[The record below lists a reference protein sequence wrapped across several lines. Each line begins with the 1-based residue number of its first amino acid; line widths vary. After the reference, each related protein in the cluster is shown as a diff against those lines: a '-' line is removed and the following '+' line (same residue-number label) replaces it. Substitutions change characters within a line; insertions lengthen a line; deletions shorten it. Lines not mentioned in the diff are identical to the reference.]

1 MTIDIQKIRAD
12 FPALALTVHGKPLTF
27 LDSAASAQKPK
38 QVLDAMRFC
47 YENEYAN
54 VHRGMYDLSEKATL
68 NFENARKKVQLFLN
82 AASDKEIVFTRGATD
97 ALNLVAYTW
106 GAQNLRAGD
115 EVLITQAEHHSN
127 IVPWQIL
134 QKRIPFT
141 LKVAPVSDDGALDMD
156 AFKSLLNEKTKLVSV
171 AHISNVLG
179 TVFPIKEIA
188 QLAHAAG
195 AKVLIDGCQGAT
207 HVPVDMQDI
216 DCDFYAFSGHKLY
229 GPTGI
234 GVLYGKRAVLEAME
248 PFEGG
253 GDMIK
258 SVAFSGSVWADVPAR
273 FEAGTPPIMQAI
285 GLGFAIDYV
294 QNIGM
299 ANIAEHEKRLCGLLQ
314 DGVLSVGGTTQ
325 IGTAPDK
332 TGLVSFVTDFA
343 HPQDIAMILDQQGV
357 AVRTGHHCAQPLHE
371 RFGQSV
377 SVRASLGVY
386 NTKEDI
392 ENFVAA
398 LHKVKRFFT

>member
-188 QLAHAAG
+188 KLAHAAG

-234 GVLYGKRAVLEAME
+234 GVLYGKRAVLEAMA
-248 PFEGG
+248 PCEGG
-253 GDMIK
+253 GAMIK
-258 SVAFSGSVWADVPAR
+258 SVAFPGSGWADVPAR

>member
-141 LKVAPVSDDGALDMD
+141 LKVAPVSDDGALDLD
-156 AFKSLLNEKTKLVSV
+156 AFKSLLKEKTKLVSV

-188 QLAHAAG
+188 KLAHAAG

-314 DGVLSVGGTTQ
+314 DGVLSVGGTTP

-377 SVRASLGVY
+377 SIRASLGVY

>member
-115 EVLITQAEHHSN
+115 EMLITQAEHHSN

-188 QLAHAAG
+188 KLAHAAG

-314 DGVLSVGGTTQ
+314 DGVLSVGGTTP

>member
-141 LKVAPVSDDGALDMD
+141 LKVAPVLDDGALDMD

-188 QLAHAAG
+188 KLAHAAG

-234 GVLYGKRAVLEAME
+234 GGLYGKRAVLETME

>member
-106 GAQNLRAGD
+106 GAQNLRASD

-188 QLAHAAG
+188 KLAHAAG
-195 AKVLIDGCQGAT
+195 AKVLIDGCQGVT

-234 GVLYGKRAVLEAME
+234 GVLYGKRAVLETME

-285 GLGFAIDYV
+285 GLGFAVDYV

-314 DGVLSVGGTTQ
+314 DGVASVGGTTQ

>member
-68 NFENARKKVQLFLN
+68 NFENARKKVQRFLN

-188 QLAHAAG
+188 KLAHAAG

-234 GVLYGKRAVLEAME
+234 GVLYGKRAVLETME

-371 RFGQSV
+371 RFAQSV

>member
-188 QLAHAAG
+188 KLAHAAG

-314 DGVLSVGGTTQ
+314 DGVLSVGGTMP

>member
-179 TVFPIKEIA
+179 TVFPIKEITK
-188 QLAHAAG
+188 LAHAAG

-234 GVLYGKRAVLEAME
+234 GVLYGKRAVLETME

>member
-12 FPALALTVHGKPLTF
+12 FPALALTVHGRPLTF

-38 QVLDAMRFC
+38 QVLDAIRFC

-188 QLAHAAG
+188 KLAHAAG

-216 DCDFYAFSGHKLY
+216 DCDFYALSGHKLY

-234 GVLYGKRAVLEAME
+234 GVLYGKRAVLETME

-314 DGVLSVGGTTQ
+314 DGVLSVGGTTP

>member
-188 QLAHAAG
+188 KLAHAAG

-314 DGVLSVGGTTQ
+314 DGVLSVGGTTL

>member
-1 MTIDIQKIRAD
+1 M
-12 FPALALTVHGKPLTF
+12 ALTVHGKPLTF
-27 LDSAASAQKPK
+27 LDSAASAQKPR

-54 VHRGMYDLSEKATL
+54 VHRGMYDLSEKATF
-68 NFENARKKVQLFLN
+68 NFENARKKVQKFLN

-106 GAQNLRAGD
+106 GAQNLKAGD
-115 EVLITQAEHHSN
+115 EVIVSQAEHHSN

-188 QLAHAAG
+188 KLARAVG

-314 DGVLSVGGTTQ
+314 DGVLSVGGTTP

>member
-188 QLAHAAG
+188 KLAHAAG

-314 DGVLSVGGTTQ
+314 DGVSSVGGTTP

>member
-188 QLAHAAG
+188 KLAHAAG

-234 GVLYGKRAVLEAME
+234 GVLYGKRAVLETME

-314 DGVLSVGGTTQ
+314 DGVLSVGGTTP

>member
-156 AFKSLLNEKTKLVSV
+156 TFKSLLDEKTKLVSV

-188 QLAHAAG
+188 KLAHAAG

-314 DGVLSVGGTTQ
+314 DGVFSVGGTTP

>member
-1 MTIDIQKIRAD
+1 M
-12 FPALALTVHGKPLTF
+12 ALTVHGKPLTF

-188 QLAHAAG
+188 KFAHAAG

-234 GVLYGKRAVLEAME
+234 GVLYGKHAVLETME

>member
-156 AFKSLLNEKTKLVSV
+156 TFKSLLNEKTKLVSV

-188 QLAHAAG
+188 KLAHAAG

-234 GVLYGKRAVLEAME
+234 GVLYGKRAVLETME

>member
-188 QLAHAAG
+188 KLAHAAG

>member
-188 QLAHAAG
+188 ELAHAAG

-314 DGVLSVGGTTQ
+314 DGVLSVGGTTP

>member
-141 LKVAPVSDDGALDMD
+141 LKVAPVSDDGALDTD

-188 QLAHAAG
+188 KLAHAAG

-234 GVLYGKRAVLEAME
+234 GVLYGKRAVLETME

-314 DGVLSVGGTTQ
+314 DGVLSVGGTMP

-386 NTKEDI
+386 NTQEDI

>member
-106 GAQNLRAGD
+106 GAQNLRTGD

-188 QLAHAAG
+188 KLAHAAG

-314 DGVLSVGGTTQ
+314 DGVLSVGGTTP

>member
-188 QLAHAAG
+188 KLAHAAG

-234 GVLYGKRAVLEAME
+234 GVLYGKRAVLETME

-314 DGVLSVGGTTQ
+314 DGVLSVGGTMP

>member
-188 QLAHAAG
+188 KLAHAAG

-314 DGVLSVGGTTQ
+314 DGVLSVGGTTP
-325 IGTAPDK
+325 IGIAPDK

>member
-1 MTIDIQKIRAD
+1 M
-12 FPALALTVHGKPLTF
+12 ALTVHGKTLTF
-27 LDSAASAQKPK
+27 LDSAASAQKPR

-54 VHRGMYDLSEKATL
+54 VHRGMYDLSEKATF
-68 NFENARKKVQLFLN
+68 NFENARKKVQKFLN

-106 GAQNLRAGD
+106 GAQNLKAGD
-115 EVLITQAEHHSN
+115 EVIVSQAEHHSN

-141 LKVAPVSDDGALDMD
+141 LKVAPVLDDGALDLD
-156 AFKSLLNEKTKLVSV
+156 AFRALLNEKTKLVSI

-188 QLAHAAG
+188 KLAHAAG

-207 HVPVDMQDI
+207 HVPVDMRDI

-234 GVLYGKRAVLEAME
+234 GVLYGKRAVLESLD

-285 GLGFAIDYV
+285 GLGFAVDYV
-294 QNIGM
+294 QAIGM
-299 ANIAEHEKRLCGLLQ
+299 ANIAEHEKGLCRLLQ
-314 DGVLSVGGTTQ
+314 DGVASVGGTTQ
-325 IGTAPDK
+325 IGTAPGK

-357 AVRTGHHCAQPLHE
+357 AVRVGHHCAQPLHE

-386 NTKEDI
+386 NTQEDI

-398 LHKVKRFFT
+398 LHKVKRFFA

>member
-82 AASDKEIVFTRGATD
+82 AASGKEIVFTRGATD

-188 QLAHAAG
+188 KLAHAAG

-216 DCDFYAFSGHKLY
+216 NCDFYAFSGHKLY

-234 GVLYGKRAVLEAME
+234 GVLYGKRAVLETME

>member
-12 FPALALTVHGKPLTF
+12 FPALALTVHGRPLTF

-188 QLAHAAG
+188 KLAHAAG

-314 DGVLSVGGTTQ
+314 DGVLSVGGTTP

>member
-188 QLAHAAG
+188 RLAHAAG

-234 GVLYGKRAVLEAME
+234 GVLYGKRAVLETME

-314 DGVLSVGGTTQ
+314 DGVLSVGGTTP

>member
-68 NFENARKKVQLFLN
+68 NFENARQKVQLFLN

-188 QLAHAAG
+188 KLAHAAG

-234 GVLYGKRAVLEAME
+234 GVLYGKRAVLETME

-294 QNIGM
+294 RAIGM

-314 DGVLSVGGTTQ
+314 DGVLSVGGTTP

>member
-68 NFENARKKVQLFLN
+68 NFENARKKVQRFLN

-188 QLAHAAG
+188 KLAHAAG

-207 HVPVDMQDI
+207 HVPVDVQDI

-234 GVLYGKRAVLEAME
+234 GVLYGKRAVLDTMD

-285 GLGFAIDYV
+285 GLGFAVDYV

-299 ANIAEHEKRLCGLLQ
+299 ANIAEHEKGLCGLLQ
-314 DGVLSVGGTTQ
+314 DGVASVGGTTQ

>member
-141 LKVAPVSDDGALDMD
+141 LKVAPVSDNGALDMD

-188 QLAHAAG
+188 KLAHAAG

-234 GVLYGKRAVLEAME
+234 GVLYGKRAVLETME

-314 DGVLSVGGTTQ
+314 DGVLSVGGTTP

>member
-188 QLAHAAG
+188 KLAHAAG

-216 DCDFYAFSGHKLY
+216 NCDFYAFSGHKLY

-314 DGVLSVGGTTQ
+314 DGVLSVGGTTP

>member
-188 QLAHAAG
+188 KLAHAAG

-234 GVLYGKRAVLEAME
+234 GVLYGKRAVLETME

-332 TGLVSFVTDFA
+332 MGLVSFVTDFA

>member
-179 TVFPIKEIA
+179 TVFPIKEIVK
-188 QLAHAAG
+188 LAHAAG

-294 QNIGM
+294 RAIGM

-314 DGVLSVGGTTQ
+314 DGVLSVGGTTP

-386 NTKEDI
+386 NTQEDI

>member
-188 QLAHAAG
+188 KLAHAAG

-216 DCDFYAFSGHKLY
+216 NCDFYAFSGHKLY

-234 GVLYGKRAVLEAME
+234 GVLYGKRAVLETME

-314 DGVLSVGGTTQ
+314 DGVLSVGGTTP

>member
-106 GAQNLRAGD
+106 GAQNLRADD

-188 QLAHAAG
+188 KLAHAAG

-285 GLGFAIDYV
+285 GLSFAIDYV

-314 DGVLSVGGTTQ
+314 DGVLSVGGTTP

>member
-12 FPALALTVHGKPLTF
+12 FPALALMVHGKPLTF

-188 QLAHAAG
+188 KLAHAAG

-294 QNIGM
+294 RAIGM

-314 DGVLSVGGTTQ
+314 DGVLSVGGTTP

>member
-188 QLAHAAG
+188 KLAHAAG

-234 GVLYGKRAVLEAME
+234 GVLYGKRAVLETME

>member
-68 NFENARKKVQLFLN
+68 NFENARKKVQRFLN

-188 QLAHAAG
+188 KLAHAAG

-234 GVLYGKRAVLEAME
+234 GVLYGKRAVLETME

-314 DGVLSVGGTTQ
+314 DGVLSVGGTTP

>member
-68 NFENARKKVQLFLN
+68 NFENARKKVQQFLN

-188 QLAHAAG
+188 KLAHAAG

-314 DGVLSVGGTTQ
+314 DGVLSVGGTTP

>member
-12 FPALALTVHGKPLTF
+12 FPALALTVHDKPLTF

-188 QLAHAAG
+188 KLAHAAG

-234 GVLYGKRAVLEAME
+234 GVLYGKRAVLETME

-314 DGVLSVGGTTQ
+314 DGVLSVGGTTP